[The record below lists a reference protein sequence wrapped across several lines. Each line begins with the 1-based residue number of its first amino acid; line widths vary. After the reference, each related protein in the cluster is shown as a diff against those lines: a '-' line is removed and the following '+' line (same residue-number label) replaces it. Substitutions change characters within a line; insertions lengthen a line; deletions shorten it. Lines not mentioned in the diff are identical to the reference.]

1 MQITL
6 PEKVKSIIQTLE
18 DGGYEAYAVGGC
30 VRDSLLGRTP
40 EDWDITTSAKPEEI
54 KRFFRRTVDT
64 GIQHGTV
71 TIMLGNDG
79 FEVTTYRIDGDY
91 EDSRHPKEVTF
102 TSNLL
107 EDLKRRDFTINAMAY
122 NENKGLVD
130 AFDGMKDLENQIIR
144 AVGNPNERFEEDAL
158 RILRAIR
165 FSAQLGYT
173 IEAETLEAIK
183 SLAPT
188 LQNISAERIRVE
200 LVKLLISQHPER
212 LWTAYDTGVTK
223 VILPEFDQM
232 MQMPQNNPH
241 HMYTVGEHT
250 IRTISA
256 IEPDKTL
263 RLTMLFHDSGKP
275 HTMTKDEEQ
284 IYHFYGHERV
294 SEELAEK
301 IMRRLTFDN
310 DTIRKVR
317 RLVLYH
323 DYMPKLT
330 PAKVRNA
337 IHEIGEDIFPLLFP
351 VKRADIAAKSE
362 YKRQEKLQYV
372 DDLEALYQS
381 IMAAGDCLS
390 LKSLAVSGKDLI
402 AAGMKPGKE
411 LGETLEQ
418 LLKDVLE
425 HPEHNT
431 KEYLLKSV
439 TTS

>member
-1 MQITL
+1 MQLTL
-6 PEKVKSIIQTLE
+6 PEKVKTIIQTLE